1 MSKVSFLVGLGV
13 GFVLGARAGR
23 GQYEKMKR
31 QATQIWENPKVAEVR
46 EQAAEKA
53 EELAKQAP
61 GAAASAA
68 RTAKDK
74 VGEAVEERRERS
86 ATDDAAPEST
96 GPSPA
101 VDAGIKDAPNRADT
115 A

>member
-46 EQAAEKA
+46 EQATEKA

-68 RTAKDK
+68 RSAKEK
-74 VGEAVEERRERS
+74 VDERRERS
-86 ATDDAAPEST
+86 GSDDGPPAST

-101 VDAGIKDAPNRADT
+101 VEAGIQDAPGRVQNG
-115 A
+115 